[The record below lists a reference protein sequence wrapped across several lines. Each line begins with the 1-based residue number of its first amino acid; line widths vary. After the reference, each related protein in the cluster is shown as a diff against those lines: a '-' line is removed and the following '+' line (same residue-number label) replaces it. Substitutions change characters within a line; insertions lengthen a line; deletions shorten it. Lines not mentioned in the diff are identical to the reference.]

1 VGWRLKPVTTRG
13 NWEEKH
19 GELVR
24 DILGQGLTTTN
35 SWYVLSSKRKQI
47 NYQNHDSMIE
57 VMNMGDVQKID
68 KQMKQSSRCRFGWE
82 KPLDSKEPFI

>member
-1 VGWRLKPVTTRG
+1 MFYLQSG
-13 NWEEKH
+13 NK
-19 GELVR
+19 LIIR
-24 DILGQGLTTTN
+24 I
-35 SWYVLSSKRKQI
+35 
-47 NYQNHDSMIE
+47 MIQKFE

>member
-1 VGWRLKPVTTRG
+1 
-13 NWEEKH
+13 
-19 GELVR
+19 
-24 DILGQGLTTTN
+24 
-35 SWYVLSSKRKQI
+35 
-47 NYQNHDSMIE
+47 MIQKFE